1 MFAATINLTIF
12 TIMVIIYL
20 NEIKNISMFIY
31 KFKYIKDYS
40 KIIMEQKC
48 NNIYCEAETD
58 RYQIA
63 KNSYKLLQPNDI
75 FNSKT
80 YIIMIFIV
88 SIMIYIYYY
97 YLLFDSKENNSLSY
111 FLNFVLLLILIGMII
126 LRYTPYDEQ
135 GYLNYF
141 RDYDKNS
148 VASFNI
154 FVITSIAGIIPILVF
169 NIKYNQ
175 IIANPYL
182 LLPTLIIFVCFI
194 LSILLIFNIMNIV
207 MSFRSNSKP
216 ILKTEELSVSLEKS
230 FKMLSDKF
238 EQPDIDKLTK
248 YIKPEYDIFNNLKE
262 NIITLY
268 CKKDP
273 SILSFNTKEPI
284 ILYILN
290 IFRAFNQLSLIILN
304 DLIDTNNEANTK
316 YITNLK
322 KIINDNYIYLNRDYV
337 LNDSK
342 ISEVSFIFDKTAK
355 IPFSY
360 NKNDN
365 NINENN
371 NDYIYTAD
379 ISYDNPNLFYEKYWN
394 IEFKNIFDVL
404 TKLDYFVPT
413 IFGIRPNIFKITK
426 IVFIILIILLFIQ
439 SIYYL
444 LHKYNFITNAVN
456 EYSIFTILQP
466 LIMFIILIGFVGIFI
481 SFNTSFNKYVV
492 YMCLDSS
499 YKRSL
504 NKLNNIK

>member
-20 NEIKNISMFIY
+20 NEMKNISMFIY

-111 FLNFVLLLILIGMII
+111 FLNFILLLILIGMII

-141 RDYDKNS
+141 RDYDKNW
-148 VASFNI
+148 VANFNT
-154 FVITSIAGIIPILVF
+154 FVITSIAYIIPILVF

-216 ILKTEELSVSLEKS
+216 ILITDELSVSLEKS
-230 FKMLSDKF
+230 FKMLSDQFK
-238 EQPDIDKLTK
+238 EPDIKKLEI
-248 YIKPEYDIFNNLKE
+248 YIKPEYEIFIYLKD
-262 NIITLY
+262 NITTKF
-268 CKKDP
+268 CKQDKNIVY
-273 SILSFNTKEPI
+273 SKTKEQI
-284 ILYILN
+284 ISYILN

-304 DLIDTNNEANTK
+304 DLIDTNN
-316 YITNLK
+316 
-322 KIINDNYIYLNRDYV
+322 
-337 LNDSK
+337 
-342 ISEVSFIFDKTAK
+342 
-355 IPFSY
+355 
-360 NKNDN
+360 
-365 NINENN
+365 
-371 NDYIYTAD
+371 
-379 ISYDNPNLFYEKYWN
+379 
-394 IEFKNIFDVL
+394 
-404 TKLDYFVPT
+404 
-413 IFGIRPNIFKITK
+413 
-426 IVFIILIILLFIQ
+426 
-439 SIYYL
+439 
-444 LHKYNFITNAVN
+444 
-456 EYSIFTILQP
+456 
-466 LIMFIILIGFVGIFI
+466 
-481 SFNTSFNKYVV
+481 
-492 YMCLDSS
+492 
-499 YKRSL
+499 
-504 NKLNNIK
+504 